1 MKIKKLIPAICLRDS
16 ETRSHFCADILKD
29 AQRVEE
35 GGADEILLWDGRKSF
50 SGREED
56 LIRLLTEISG
66 AVDTPLLVYQE
77 YARFED
83 IKKIIYAG
91 AAKTVMNPLEG
102 GGIETLKEGVARF
115 DTANVIG
122 TFLTVP
128 KEALPDDKEFREI
141 VSGTGCRRWLF
152 DADCRKK
159 YADAVK
165 ALDLDMIV
173 FEKQPEGSPAPG
185 GDGTDLHEIIGDF
198 VNTLSDSLA
207 DPYVSG
213 AVWRALPGKSGNI
226 YELKKALQSR
236 EIGVSLFESALPFSA
251 FKLNGEG
258 LIPVV
263 VQDYKSGKVLML
275 AYMNEE
281 AYGETIRS
289 GRMTYYSRSRKCL
302 WKKGETS
309 GHYQFVKSLDI
320 DCDADTILAK
330 VRQIGAACHTGS
342 ESCFFTNLAK
352 KEYAHVNPAAIL
364 QEIMATVADRKENP
378 KEGSYTSY
386 LFDKGIDKILKK
398 VGEEATE
405 IVIAAKNPD
414 ASELKYEI
422 SDFLYHMIVLMAERG
437 VTWDEI
443 FAELAKRH

>member
-1 MKIKKLIPAICLRDS
+1 MKIKKLVPAIWLTDS
-16 ETRSHFCADILKD
+16 KAGAHFDANILK
-29 AQRVEE
+29 AVQRVEE
-35 GGADEILLWDGRKSF
+35 GGADGILLWDGRKSF
-50 SGREED
+50 SGREEA

-66 AVDTPLLVYQE
+66 AIDTPLLVYQE

-83 IKKIIYAG
+83 IKKILYAG

-102 GGIETLKEGVARF
+102 GGMETLKEGVARF
-115 DTANVIG
+115 DAANVIG

-128 KEALPDDKEFREI
+128 KEALPDDKAFREI
-141 VSGTGCRRWLF
+141 VCKTGCRHWLF

-173 FEKQPEGSPAPG
+173 FEKQPEGSPAPDAAG
-185 GDGTDLHEIIGDF
+185 PGLYKMTGDF
-198 VNTLSDSLA
+198 ADALADSLA

-213 AVWRALPGKSGNI
+213 AAWRALPGKSGNI

-251 FKLNGEG
+251 FKLNGDG

-352 KEYAHVNPAAIL
+352 KEYAHVNPA
-364 QEIMATVADRKENP
+364 
-378 KEGSYTSY
+378 
-386 LFDKGIDKILKK
+386 
-398 VGEEATE
+398 
-405 IVIAAKNPD
+405 
-414 ASELKYEI
+414 EI
-422 SDFLYHMIVLMAERG
+422 SSGNYGNSGRPEGAS
-437 VTWDEI
+437 
-443 FAELAKRH
+443 KRRVIYKLFI